1 MEIAEFHNAVKS
13 RARMS
18 FRNYRNFV
26 SIARI
31 FAIASLDVL
40 RKETSIRDRY
50 RRGGGEQIVSVRSN
64 ISLSITHA
72 ARSFY
77 SLERAD
83 RRPSR
88 DNAPRK
94 AVGTERASGRGLIDR
109 TGARARAAEIQVS
122 EGH

>member
-50 RRGGGEQIVSVRSN
+50 RRGGASKSFLLEVISRYRSHTRLDHSTRWSELIAVRLATTLRGK
-64 ISLSITHA
+64 LSE
-72 ARSFY
+72 RS
-77 SLERAD
+77 ERAD
-83 RRPSR
+83 
-88 DNAPRK
+88 
-94 AVGTERASGRGLIDR
+94 
-109 TGARARAAEIQVS
+109 
-122 EGH
+122 EG